1 MLFMRMYKTLV
12 TSALGGALMWSVV
25 LGAQVQVTP
34 ASRSDLAHGLKAARK
49 GNSVR
54 LVWRQALKVA
64 DRQSRE
70 RQLVRVK
77 ICRTIS
83 STLSAPET
91 RATTCGDSVGE
102 VVLRKTAAPL
112 TNATYGDHN
121 READMRYVDQLPLNL
136 QEADSLQFA
145 VYTVEV
151 FDDHGRSAGFSNL
164 APVLLSPTP
173 KVNGPHSQ
181 LDARGVYLIWED
193 EIEVHPPQMEFDYRM
208 ERREKGSSRRIAIP
222 YLRAVVHQKEGDR
235 WSAVDT
241 SLEWGKTYIYQITP
255 VAKALT
261 QDGQVFAEME
271 GEGTELEVTAHD
283 VFPPAVPE
291 SLLALV
297 GHIPGKKF
305 VDLTWAPNVKKDLAT
320 YNIYRR
326 EAGTDLVRIHTGPSA
341 ILSFQDNDVISGHTY
356 FYCLSALGAN
366 GNESAKTSEVAATV
380 P

>member
-1 MLFMRMYKTLV
+1 
-12 TSALGGALMWSVV
+12 MWSLV
-25 LGAQVQVTP
+25 LGAQVAP
-34 ASRSDLAHGLKAARK
+34 ASRSDAARGLKAARK
-49 GNSVR
+49 GNTVR

-64 DRQSRE
+64 DRESRE
-70 RQLVRVK
+70 RQLARVK

-91 RATTCGDSVGE
+91 RANTCGDSVGE
-102 VVLRKTAAPL
+102 VVLRKAAAPL
-112 TNATYGDHN
+112 TNAAYGDN
-121 READMRYVDQLPLNL
+121 KREVAMRYVDQLPLNL

-164 APVLLSPTP
+164 APILLSPTP
-173 KVNGPHSQ
+173 KVNGPHSE

-193 EIEVHPPQMEFDYRM
+193 EIEVHPSEMEFDYRV
-208 ERREKGSSRRIAIP
+208 ERREKGSSRRVTVP
-222 YLRAVVHQKEGDR
+222 YLRAVVHQREGDR

-241 SLEWGKTYIYQITP
+241 DLEWGKTYIYEITP
-255 VAKALT
+255 IAKART
-261 QDGQVFAEME
+261 QGGQSFAEME
-271 GEGTELEVTAHD
+271 GEGATLEVTAHD

-297 GHIPGKKF
+297 GRIPGKKF

-326 EAGTDLVRIHTGPSA
+326 EAGTDSVRIHTGPSA
-341 ILSFQDNDVISGHTY
+341 ILSFQDNDVIGGHIY
-356 FYCLSALGAN
+356 FYSLSAVGAN
-366 GNESAKTSEVAATV
+366 GNESAKSSEVAASV